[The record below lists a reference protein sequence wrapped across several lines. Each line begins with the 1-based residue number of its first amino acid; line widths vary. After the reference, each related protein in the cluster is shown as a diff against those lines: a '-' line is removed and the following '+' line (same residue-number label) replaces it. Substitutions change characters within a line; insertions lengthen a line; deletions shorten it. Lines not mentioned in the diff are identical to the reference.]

1 MRQKY
6 SPVILQQLGGPPQ
19 HDYEYEKR
27 LQDFKEGKNRM
38 ITLKKVID
46 NFPKKLEGYKEILDT
61 IVGTCDY
68 VFDKNQK
75 GYCQFMHNITS
86 AHKALT
92 NKLIGLFNQFGQLRN
107 STNNWV
113 KEINEVAAKCRQREE
128 CKKNYVHYENKLYE
142 LNTDRMK
149 EIKKKN
155 KISES
160 DHERFIRNI
169 GKFQKAGKE
178 YIYASN
184 SAFRSMEQFLNIRY
198 DRIVNAMVTFVEA
211 ERSFYN
217 EASHI
222 MNFFINVRNNAM
234 GLKKTLIPLSTK
246 YEASNFIKGRG
257 IINMSE
263 EDIFSSRYRP
273 PPPPTNYGPGNNPAP
288 GPGQSYNSNLQN
300 KGIINPF
307 SADSNDLD
315 NNYMNNN
322 FGRVNTVSY
331 KNNGFNNQSTRD
343 TFALNNPYNT
353 QANPYSGAPND
364 NNINNNNFSSGNNF
378 GSQNNFVS
386 NNNNFNNPYDGNNMQ
401 NNNLNPYGDDED
413 DPFGPNN
420 NQENFG
426 NNNFDGNN
434 GKNPYGDIGNNNN
447 NINNPYGNDDFNLT
461 KDNNDINK
469 GNLGNNGNRPNNN
482 NENNNNNNNNN
493 IDNNGDEDPFDF

>member
-6 SPVILQQLGGPPQ
+6 SPVILQELGGPPQ
-19 HDYEYEKR
+19 HDYDYEKR

-75 GYCQFMHNITS
+75 GYSQFMHNITS
-86 AHKALT
+86 AHRALT

-107 STNNWV
+107 STNNWI
-113 KEINEVAAKCRQREE
+113 KEINEVSAKCRQRDQ
-128 CKKNYVHYENKLYE
+128 CKKNYDHYENKLYE

-149 EIKKKN
+149 DIKKKN

-160 DHERFIRNI
+160 DHERFMRNI

-198 DRIVNAMVTFVEA
+198 DRIINAMVTFVEA

-217 EASHI
+217 EANHI

-234 GLKKTLIPLSTK
+234 GLKNTLIPLSTK
-246 YEASNFIKGRG
+246 YEASNFIKGRA
-257 IINMSE
+257 IINMSAE
-263 EDIFSSRYRP
+263 EIFSSKYRP
-273 PPPPTNYGPGNNPAP
+273 PPPPTNYGPGNNAP
-288 GPGQSYNSNLQN
+288 GPGQSYNSNYQN

-307 SADSNDLD
+307 SGD
-315 NNYMNNN
+315 NNDFNNNMNNN

-331 KNNGFNNQSTRD
+331 KNTGFNNQSTRD

-353 QANPYSGAPND
+353 QANPYSGMPND
-364 NNINNNNFSSGNNF
+364 NNMNNNFSSQNNF
-378 GSQNNFVS
+378 GS
-386 NNNNFNNPYDGNNMQ
+386 NNNNFNNPYDGNDGNNIQ
-401 NNNLNPYGDDED
+401 NNVNPYGEDE

-420 NQENFG
+420 NKDNFG
-426 NNNFDGNN
+426 GNN
-434 GKNPYGDIGNNNN
+434 DQDSYGNNNN
-447 NINNPYGNDDFNLT
+447 FSNPYGNDDYNQKKGNNNSNDGNFG
-461 KDNNDINK
+461 NNDNK
-469 GNLGNNGNRPNNN
+469 PKNNGNND
-482 NENNNNNNNNN
+482 NNNNN
-493 IDNNGDEDPFDF
+493 DNGDEDPFDF